1 MSTAATQQQPP
12 VIPPRPNRSQERDQP
27 GFPKVPPRPSKQRG
41 LSPNPDRY
49 APSPLNGGIPFKKD
63 RRSSSNSEPIDRSK
77 SVDLPHVVGEEGM
90 EYAALADQLPSPRE
104 LGSTSPTQTRTIGE
118 DLKIHAP
125 KAALPPVSAKQRIMQ
140 VTRTD
145 SDKAAQFGI
154 GRPSSNDAVPTPSN
168 RSLKKKASTASGL
181 SHSEAE
187 DEERGIPEIGQHV
200 PLLAFAGD
208 VQAPSPAPGG
218 VGSSEQARN
227 HKRKTSSR
235 GLPPGSYGL
244 HGHNVGPQDKLEKE
258 YFQKHPEA
266 LKLEHHIYQH
276 DRATDFSMSREQ
288 LNKMVRDSEVHGHGV
303 GKYKPGTGP
312 SDSLTNSQGTTDH
325 DGMPSEQAAWAAYSE
340 AASRPH
346 STKPQEG
353 SSPRRRSSEAGGDVI
368 VVDEPNRRRSVLFS
382 DEAVPAPP
390 QDEVDTDYRAPIL
403 AEDEVK
409 KNTPRPDQVPAVEL
423 SREGRGSDYD
433 IEPPRSRPTSRPAS
447 LYKVDSSEIRSTPLE
462 DVIEYEPLF
471 PEDDDPAKSHNL
483 TAAQIKEMKQRFP
496 SRDIW
501 EDAPNSVH
509 YTAEVST
516 PEIPEDD
523 IARKVPPR
531 EDTETPAHA
540 FARKQEELAEKE
552 HTHPDAFL
560 WRNQKAAWV
569 NHQPHL
575 SHERGAAAAAASA
588 SGGAGRPSPTNR
600 FPSRDVW
607 EDTPDSLKLETTVSG
622 PQMEQASPVESA
634 KPELWRPQR
643 KATDPKDKP
652 AVPGRPKPKSASE
665 DAAAAATSKPV
676 IPDRPK
682 PHVPARPAKSVSG
695 SSDGPAAAA
704 AAPTTKAKP
713 AVPARPAGNKIAALQ
728 AGFMADLNKKLGLG
742 PVAPKHEDEVNDEE
756 KAAADEPPKEK
767 APLSDARKGRARGPQ
782 RRAPAAAS
790 APAPA
795 VAKSEEGPAAKKPKL
810 SFATMV
816 TVWSIDPD
824 SEGGD
829 ALLTEDQVDEKEK
842 KQQPVE
848 NVVEAVREDLK
859 AGEDAPRTSAARGEL
874 EPAAKAAK
882 ELAVPEAVAQP
893 EPQPQ
898 PQPEEEER
906 KEDQQLHNPVATK
919 TVPVTTSEFFL
930 LVFPYGSYRISS
942 HRLCEECWR
951 TAGKGKGGGRNRR
964 YQDC

>member
-27 GFPKVPPRPSKQRG
+27 GFPKIPPRPTKQRG

-77 SVDLPHVVGEEGM
+77 SVDLPNVVGEEGM
-90 EYAALADQLPSPRE
+90 EYAALADQLPSSRE
-104 LGSTSPTQTRTIGE
+104 PSTSPTQTRTIGE
-118 DLKIHAP
+118 DLKIYAP
-125 KAALPPVSAKQRIMQ
+125 RAALPAQSTKQRIMQ

-154 GRPSSNDAVPTPSN
+154 GRPSSNDAVPSPST

-218 VGSSEQARN
+218 LGPSEQAKN

-244 HGHNVGPQDKLEKE
+244 HGHNVAPQDKLEKE
-258 YFQKHPEA
+258 YYQKHPEA

-276 DRATDFSMSREQ
+276 DRATNFSMSREQ
-288 LNKMVRDSEVHGHGV
+288 LNKMVRDTEVQGQGV
-303 GKYKPGTGP
+303 GKYKQGSDP
-312 SDSLTNSQGTTDH
+312 SDSLTRTQGTTDL

-340 AASRPH
+340 AASRPQ

-353 SSPRRRSSEAGGDVI
+353 STPQRRSSEAGGDVI
-368 VVDEPNRRRSVLFS
+368 VVDEPNKRRSVLFS
-382 DEAVPAPP
+382 DEAIPAPP
-390 QDEVDTDYRAPIL
+390 QEEPDNDYRAPIL

-409 KNTPRPDQVPAVEL
+409 KNTPRRDQVPAVEL
-423 SREGRGSDYD
+423 PRERRGSDYD
-433 IEPPRSRPTSRPAS
+433 AEPPRSRPNSRPAS
-447 LYKVDSSEIRSTPLE
+447 LYKMDSSDVRSTPLE

-471 PEDDDPAKSHNL
+471 PEDDDPSKSHNL

-509 YTAEVST
+509 YTAEVNT
-516 PEIPEDD
+516 PDLDEGEIK
-523 IARKVPPR
+523 KVPSR
-531 EDTETPAHA
+531 EETETPAHA
-540 FARKQEELAEKE
+540 FARMQEELAEKE
-552 HTHPDAFL
+552 LTHPDAFL
-560 WRNQKAAWV
+560 WRNQKADGV
-569 NHQPHL
+569 NHRPRLAQ
-575 SHERGAAAAAASA
+575 EKDAAAAASA
-588 SGGAGRPSPTNR
+588 ASASASGDRSGAAHR

-622 PQMEQASPVESA
+622 PQMDQASPVDGFKSEM
-634 KPELWRPQR
+634 WRPQR

-652 AVPGRPKPKSASE
+652 AIPERPKPKSASE
-665 DAAAAATSKPV
+665 EAAAATTTKPV

-682 PHVPARPAKSVSG
+682 PQIPARPAKTASG
-695 SSDGPAAAA
+695 SSDAPA
-704 AAPTTKAKP
+704 PPTKAKP

-742 PVAPKHEDEVNDEE
+742 PVAPKQEDEAAEE
-756 KAAADEPPKEK
+756 KAEEQQPPKEK

-782 RRAPAAAS
+782 RRAPA
-790 APAPA
+790 
-795 VAKSEEGPAAKKPKL
+795 PAAAPVSSSVKTEAKTPKL
-810 SFATMV
+810 SFSTTV
-816 TVWSIDPD
+816 TVWSIDPED
-824 SEGGD
+824 EGFAALVGEDGVREEEVAEEAKEPVGVVKDETPAEDD
-829 ALLTEDQVDEKEK
+829 AAKVVEKTAPEPVVEREPEPKAEEPAVAAEVAESSPKAADEDEKDDA
-842 KQQPVE
+842 VE
-848 NVVEAVREDLK
+848 TKTL
-859 AGEDAPRTSAARGEL
+859 
-874 EPAAKAAK
+874 
-882 ELAVPEAVAQP
+882 
-893 EPQPQ
+893 
-898 PQPEEEER
+898 
-906 KEDQQLHNPVATK
+906 PVATSK
-919 TVPVTTSEFFL
+919 CFDGERDKVGQL
-930 LVFPYGSYRISS
+930 L
-942 HRLCEECWR
+942 
-951 TAGKGKGGGRNRR
+951 TDNRYSR
-964 YQDC
+964 